1 MKKCIV
7 LIVIIIAIIVML
19 CYVCKLAYTPQPM

>member
-1 MKKCIV
+1 MKKRIV

-19 CYVCKLAYTPQPM
+19 CYACKLAYTPQPI

>member
-19 CYVCKLAYTPQPM
+19 CYVCKLAYTPQPI

>member
-1 MKKCIV
+1 MKKRIV

-19 CYVCKLAYTPQPM
+19 CYVCKLAYTPQPI